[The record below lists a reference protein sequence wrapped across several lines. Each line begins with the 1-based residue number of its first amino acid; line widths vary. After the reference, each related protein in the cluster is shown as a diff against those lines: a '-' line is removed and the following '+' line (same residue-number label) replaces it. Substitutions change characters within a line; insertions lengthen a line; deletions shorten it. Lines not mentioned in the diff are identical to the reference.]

1 MSIKIIKM
9 LCLIFSS
16 LLVCSCVTACTSQN
30 ITMDFDSHCK
40 ITENGFKYYYND
52 NSNEG
57 AYIIEIPDDE
67 NLIIPEYINGRKVVE
82 LGHCDTGIG
91 YMNDYFVVGNNTK
104 TLTIQHQFKIRNK
117 APVKYYVD
125 FPNLTKLIFV
135 DFLYCNITTS
145 AEEIIV
151 PYFIG
156 KQNSNIPTVELRK
169 SERTFSLES
178 FEPKV
183 IIIPEYVEII
193 ETDVFS
199 GLTNVTIKTSYE
211 SKPEGWEDGW
221 NGSCEVVWGF
231 EASPHNY
238 EKENQRCGTLAN
250 SVESPRPCSH
260 RAHKVRL
267 SGNACQTEPSSP
279 ARTAYSVWQ
288 SASAVLGI
296 AFFGTGTA
304 PL

>member
-1 MSIKIIKM
+1 MKTRIIKL

-16 LLVCSCVTACTSQN
+16 ILVCSSVTACKPESK
-30 ITMDFDSHCK
+30 IKGFDDHCK
-40 ITENGFKYYYND
+40 TTEDGFKYYYNE

-57 AYIIEIPDDE
+57 AYIIEIPNAE
-67 NLIIPEYINGRKVVE
+67 NLIIPEYLDGKKVVE

-91 YMNDYFVVGNNTK
+91 YMNDYFVVGTNTK

-125 FPNLTKLIFV
+125 FPNLTKLIFL
-135 DFLYCNITTS
+135 DFLYCNISTS
-145 AEEIIV
+145 EEEIVV
-151 PYFIG
+151 PYYVG
-156 KQNSNIPTVELRK
+156 KQSSNIPTVELRK
-169 SERTFSLES
+169 SERTFSLEN

-193 ETDVFS
+193 EKDVFS

-250 SVESPRPCSH
+250 SVEFPRPCSH

-267 SGNACQTEPSSP
+267 PGNACQPEPSSP